1 MKMSSSVAKETQ
13 SGAGDE
19 GFSLELPAPPGW
31 TKKAS
36 QAAWSRLTL
45 HVFLFPKKLVGAE
58 ALQGKRVKKEMNSDN
73 PFMPKK
79 GGTPKKNEIVFT
91 SPTGEEITNRKQLEQ
106 YLKSRPGGPA
116 ISKFDW
122 GTGETPRR
130 SARISEKAKTTPP
143 LEIEPPKKRSKKS
156 SASKKDDNKEKEVGP
171 EETEVVKEVDQQDGD
186 KTEKGNAAK
195 EIEKDVV
202 EENQDQKN
210 KDKTHGLEPEE
221 AKLGDDDIKMPDAEE
236 CKKDGEAKQGN
247 SKEAQ
252 VGKVAD
258 GSEVTQNDK
267 GKVED
272 TDVHEKVEQTSL
284 EAEKP
289 DTAIVEEKCQME
301 GQEKA
306 DQTSNEKEATEKKI
320 EEQNTLMDNEVSKKA
335 EGEVIEN
342 GSHVGKA
349 GGSEPQVTM

>member
-1 MKMSSSVAKETQ
+1 MSSSVAKETQ

-31 TKKAS
+31 TKK
-36 QAAWSRLTL
+36 
-45 HVFLFPKKLVGAE
+45 
-58 ALQGKRVKKEMNSDN
+58 
-73 PFMPKK
+73 FMPKK

-91 SPTGEEITNRKQLEQ
+91 SPTGQEITNRKQLEQ
-106 YLKSRPGGPA
+106 YLKSHPGGPA
-116 ISKFDW
+116 ISQFDW

-156 SASKKDDNKEKEVGP
+156 SASKKDDNTEKEVGP
-171 EETEVVKEVDQQDGD
+171 EETEVVKEVDVQDGD

-210 KDKTHGLEPEE
+210 KDKMHGLEPEE
-221 AKLGDDDIKMPDAEE
+221 AKLGDDDVKMPDAEE
-236 CKKDGEAKQGN
+236 CKKDGESKQGN

-267 GKVED
+267 GKAED
-272 TDVHEKVEQTSL
+272 TDVQEKVEQTSL
-284 EAEKP
+284 EAEKL
-289 DTAIVEEKCQME
+289 DTTIVEEKCQME
-301 GQEKA
+301 AQEKA

-349 GGSEPQVTM
+349 GDSEPQVTMQINLVQVPLDDCSVTVAL

>member
-1 MKMSSSVAKETQ
+1 MSSSVAKETQ

-31 TKKAS
+31 TKK
-36 QAAWSRLTL
+36 
-45 HVFLFPKKLVGAE
+45 
-58 ALQGKRVKKEMNSDN
+58 
-73 PFMPKK
+73 FMPKK

-106 YLKSRPGGPA
+106 YLKSHPGGPA

-221 AKLGDDDIKMPDAEE
+221 AKLGDDDIKMPDAE
-236 CKKDGEAKQGN
+236 
-247 SKEAQ
+247 
-252 VGKVAD
+252 
-258 GSEVTQNDK
+258 
-267 GKVED
+267 
-272 TDVHEKVEQTSL
+272 
-284 EAEKP
+284 
-289 DTAIVEEKCQME
+289 KCQME

>member
-31 TKKAS
+31 TKK
-36 QAAWSRLTL
+36 
-45 HVFLFPKKLVGAE
+45 KLVGAE
-58 ALQGKRVKKEMNSDN
+58 ALQGKRVKKEMNSE
-73 PFMPKK
+73 FMPKK

-106 YLKSRPGGPA
+106 YLKSHPGGPA

-221 AKLGDDDIKMPDAEE
+221 AKLGNDDIKMPDAEE
-236 CKKDGEAKQGN
+236 CKDGEAKQGN